1 MRSNTYFV
9 WSYNLWRSSYSRYG
23 FSFWSTFKTV
33 HTKLIQSQH
42 VLIFYYPFGTK
53 NHCIPNFVLRNVK
66 EIIHCSYN
74 VKILI
79 LFIKLKNFGQR
90 AMQWKGVLYIHVIIC
105 QCRYALIIYGNTKCR
120 PIYIIC
126 CWCGGGFC
134 VIWSSSIRFFMQNAL
149 LSFFRR
155 PLFFALGFF
164 VSNKNCIRSI

>member
-1 MRSNTYFV
+1 MVSPFEIHSKPYIYEISTISTCTNI
-9 WSYNLWRSSYSRYG
+9 LL
-23 FSFWSTFKTV
+23 SFWYKKIIVYQILFLK
-33 HTKLIQSQH
+33 K
-42 VLIFYYPFGTK
+42 
-53 NHCIPNFVLRNVK
+53 LRNVNK
-66 EIIHCSYN
+66 ISHCSHN
-74 VKILI
+74 VKLII

-155 PLFFALGFF
+155 PLFFALGFLFQTKIALDQFSF
-164 VSNKNCIRSI
+164 VCTIT

>member
-1 MRSNTYFV
+1 MKIFILTIWFLLLKYIQNPTYEINTI
-9 WSYNLWRSSYSRYG
+9 LTCIDILL
-23 FSFWSTFKTV
+23 SFWYKISLY
-33 HTKLIQSQH
+33 TKFCFL
-42 VLIFYYPFGTK
+42 G
-53 NHCIPNFVLRNVK
+53 LRNVK

>member
-1 MRSNTYFV
+1 MY
-9 WSYNLWRSSYSRYG
+9 WYSIILLVQKIIVYQIL
-23 FSFWSTFKTV
+23 FLK
-33 HTKLIQSQH
+33 KLYSCKIS
-42 VLIFYYPFGTK
+42 
-53 NHCIPNFVLRNVK
+53 
-66 EIIHCSYN
+66 HCSYN
-74 VKILI
+74 VKLI
-79 LFIKLKNFGQR
+79 TLFIKLKNFGQR

>member
-1 MRSNTYFV
+1 MKIFILTIWFLLLKYIQNRTYEINTI
-9 WSYNLWRSSYSRYG
+9 L
-23 FSFWSTFKTV
+23 TC
-33 HTKLIQSQH
+33 IDI
-42 VLIFYYPFGTK
+42 VLSIWYK
-53 NHCIPNFVLRNVK
+53 KSMLRNVK

>member
-1 MRSNTYFV
+1 MKIFILTIWFLLLKYIQNHIYM
-9 WSYNLWRSSYSRYG
+9 
-23 FSFWSTFKTV
+23 
-33 HTKLIQSQH
+33 KLVQSQH
-42 VLIFYYPFGTK
+42 VLIFYHPFGTK
-53 NHCIPNFVLRNVK
+53 NHCVLRNVNK
-66 EIIHCSYN
+66 ISHSSHN
-74 VKILI
+74 VKLII

-90 AMQWKGVLYIHVIIC
+90 AMLWKGVLYIHVIIC

-155 PLFFALGFF
+155 PLFFALGFLFQTKIALDQFSF
-164 VSNKNCIRSI
+164 VCTIT